1 MNHSSN
7 FNVAGNQTA
16 IRFISYT
23 LVFLMM
29 ACFAMTMG
37 ILIQNAIPGWSSDII
52 AGITL
57 FMVIDRLYTYKRMKS
72 LIPFRRE
79 WALTLGAQWV
89 VVVLF
94 TKTLLSFANGPNSL
108 MSDISSFTR
117 GHLANLFNL
126 EFVVTLLLAFLVWY
140 VSGHFL
146 KLLDEIGLDQK
157 PALHEA
163 STPVQN
169 DILPAHQRLV
179 NLTLQVGIGLVIMTV
194 VTRVNLNAMFNKL
207 DGSFTGLSRFS
218 GAETGVLFYFIFGF
232 ALFCLSRLISLQT
245 RWNQE
250 HIPVASDNLARQW
263 GMYSAIF
270 LLILIVVVGF
280 LSSGN
285 NLGLFSLLGI
295 LFDFLIRTLF
305 FIGQLIFFLLSL
317 IFSIPFRLLG
327 LNTPFRY
334 VLPPTPTPLPP
345 DPLAESALPTNN
357 PILALIRSILLWGA
371 LLVIIGFSV
380 ARFVKEH
387 GGFQATFR
395 KIPIAN
401 WLFFVWQWLSNNADK
416 ARRTLSRA
424 IADAWQSI
432 VSRSEGKRLFPR
444 PNWISLRS
452 LEPRRQIYFFYLAMI
467 RRGGEQGVERK
478 PSQTPSEYAVTLES
492 ALPSV
497 SEDVHSITEAFVEAR
512 YSPRK
517 INSKEANLVKTAW
530 KRVRRALQMPRKPNR
545 NQADTK

>member
-1 MNHSSN
+1 MNQSSN
-7 FNVAGNQTA
+7 FNMTGNEKA
-16 IRFISYT
+16 FRFISYT

-29 ACFAMTMG
+29 ACFAMTIG

-57 FMVIDRLYTYKRMKS
+57 FIVIDRLYTYKRMKS
-72 LIPFRRE
+72 LIPFSRE

-89 VVVLF
+89 VIVLF
-94 TKTLLSFANGPNSL
+94 TKTLLSFANGPDSL
-108 MSDISSFTR
+108 IGDISSFTR

-126 EFVVTLLLAFLVWY
+126 EFVVTLSLAFLVWY
-140 VSGHFL
+140 VSGQFL
-146 KLLDEIGLDQK
+146 GLLDEIGLDQK
-157 PALHEA
+157 SALHEA
-163 STPVQN
+163 STPVQK

-194 VTRVNLNAMFNKL
+194 VTRVNLNAMFDQL
-207 DGSFTGLSRFS
+207 DSSFTGLSRFS
-218 GAETGVLFYFIFGF
+218 GAETGALFYFIFGF

-250 HIPVASDNLARQW
+250 HILVASNNMARQW
-263 GMYSAIF
+263 GMYSAFF

-317 IFSIPFRLLG
+317 IFSIPFILLG

-334 VLPPTPTPLPP
+334 ILPHTPTPLPP
-345 DPLAESALPTNN
+345 ELLAESALPTNN
-357 PILALIRSILLWGA
+357 PMLALIRSILLWGA
-371 LLVIIGFSV
+371 LLVIVGFSV
-380 ARFVKEH
+380 ARFVRQH
-387 GGFQATFR
+387 GGLQATFR

-401 WLFFVWQWLSNNADK
+401 WLFFVWQWLSKNADK
-416 ARRTLSRA
+416 TRRTLSRA
-424 IADAWQSI
+424 IADAWQSL
-432 VSRSEGKRLFPR
+432 VSRPEGKRLFPR
-444 PNWISLRS
+444 PDWINLRS

-467 RRGGEQGVERK
+467 RRGSEQGVERK
-478 PSQTPSEYAVTLES
+478 SSQTPSEYAVTLERV
-492 ALPSV
+492 LPSV
-497 SEDVHSITEAFVEAR
+497 HEEVHSITEAFVEAR

-517 INSKEANLVKTAW
+517 INSEEANLVKAAW
-530 KRVRRALQMPRKPNR
+530 KRVRRALQILRKPNK
-545 NQADTK
+545 NQANTK